1 MARLVALNSAL
12 ERIADAGSAIAGMV
26 DNVRSMSGDT
36 RRIRAHAAHL
46 DTIDERLDRIV
57 ALME

>member
-1 MARLVALNSAL
+1 MARLVALNGAL
-12 ERIADAGSAIAGMV
+12 ERIADAGSAIAGMA